1 MMSTGTVEVE
11 EAMHARIRGAGLRL
25 TMPRRAICAVLAA
38 NGEEFVSSGDVL
50 TAVERDTGPIDP
62 STVYRT
68 LDEFARIGLVH
79 HVHHGNQPG
88 QWHLTVN
95 HDHLH
100 LVCEECGQTQMVPTE
115 AVQPM
120 LDLFEEQYRFRAYLH
135 HFAVLGRCESCRS
148 EKEHPHD

>member
-1 MMSTGTVEVE
+1 MSTGTVKVE
-11 EAMHARIRGAGLRL
+11 EAMHARIRDAGLRL

-38 NGEEFVSSGDVL
+38 NGEAFVSSGEVL
-50 TAVERDTGPIDP
+50 AAVERDTGPIDP

-100 LVCEECGQTQMVPTE
+100 LVCEECGSTQLVPTDS
-115 AVQPM
+115 VQSI
-120 LDLFEEQYRFRAYLH
+120 LDLFENEYRFRAYLH
-135 HFAVLGRCESCRS
+135 HFAVLGRCESCLARKKS
-148 EKEHPHD
+148 THD

>member
-1 MMSTGTVEVE
+1 MSTGTVKVE
-11 EAMHARIRGAGLRL
+11 EEMHTRIREAGLRL

-38 NGEEFVSSGDVL
+38 NGEAFVSSGDVL
-50 TAVERDTGPIDP
+50 AAVERDTGPIDP

-100 LVCEECGQTQMVPTE
+100 LVCEQCGRTQMVPTE
-115 AVQPM
+115 EVQSM
-120 LDLFEEQYRFRAYLH
+120 LDLFEEKYRFRAYLH
-135 HFAVLGRCESCRS
+135 HFAVLGRCEACRTN
-148 EKEHPHD
+148 ERHRHE

>member
-1 MMSTGTVEVE
+1 MMSTGTVKVE
-11 EAMHARIRGAGLRL
+11 EAMHARIREAGLRL

-50 TAVERDTGPIDP
+50 AAVERDTGPIDP

-100 LVCEECGQTQMVPTE
+100 LVCEECGQTQMVPTDE
-115 AVQPM
+115 VQSM
-120 LDLFEEQYRFRAYLH
+120 LELFEQKYRFRAYLH
-135 HFAVLGRCESCRS
+135 HFAVLGRCESCHV

>member
-1 MMSTGTVEVE
+1 MSTGTVKVE
-11 EAMHARIRGAGLRL
+11 EEMHARIREAGLRL

-38 NGEEFVSSGDVL
+38 NGEEFVSSSDVL
-50 TAVERDTGPIDP
+50 AAVERDTGPIDP

-100 LVCEECGQTQMVPTE
+100 LVCEECGKTELVPTE
-115 AVQPM
+115 QVQSM
-120 LDLFEEQYRFRAYLH
+120 LDLFEETYRFRAYLH
-135 HFAVLGRCESCRS
+135 HFAVLGRCETCHNATRRRH
-148 EKEHPHD
+148 E

>member
-1 MMSTGTVEVE
+1 MNTGTVKVE
-11 EAMHARIRGAGLRL
+11 EEMHARIREAGLRL

-38 NGEEFVSSGDVL
+38 NGEEFVSSSEVL
-50 TAVERDTGPIDP
+50 AAVERDTGPIDP

-100 LVCEECGQTQMVPTE
+100 LVCEECGKTELVPTE
-115 AVQPM
+115 RVQSM
-120 LDLFEEQYRFRAYLH
+120 LDLFEETYRFRAYLH
-135 HFAVLGRCESCRS
+135 HFAVLGRCETC
-148 EKEHPHD
+148 HDAKGHRHE

>member
-1 MMSTGTVEVE
+1 MSAGTVKVE
-11 EAMHARIRGAGLRL
+11 EAMHARIREAGLRL

-50 TAVERDTGPIDP
+50 AAVERDTGPIDP

-100 LVCEECGQTQMVPTE
+100 LVCEECGQTQMVPTDE
-115 AVQPM
+115 VQSM
-120 LDLFEEQYRFRAYLH
+120 LELFEQKYRFVAYVH
-135 HFAVLGRCESCRS
+135 HFAVLGRCETCHD